1 MHCRQNIRQHHHWQ
15 ESWNV
20 CHLTVGQNVSR
31 FSPADSACHVIM
43 PDCGDFPTF
52 TGQTTPV
59 ILRMTGGCE
68 GVGSSLESSWTCE
81 LPGCSFVEIT
91 NSEEHFCQ
99 LFFVLAAKKFV
110 ANILFCHCVSDQDSS
125 RMPKGVLV
133 FLGKVHRHSWVGICR
148 RILPLPFSGVS

>member
-1 MHCRQNIRQHHHWQ
+1 M
-15 ESWNV
+15 
-20 CHLTVGQNVSR
+20 CHLTVGRNVSW

-43 PDCGDFPTF
+43 PDCGDFPAF

-81 LPGCSFVEIT
+81 LPGCSLVEIT

-125 RMPKGVLV
+125 RTPQGALV
-133 FLGKVHRHSWVGICR
+133 FLGEVHRHSWAGVCR
-148 RILPLPFSGVS
+148 RILSPLFSGVFRKI